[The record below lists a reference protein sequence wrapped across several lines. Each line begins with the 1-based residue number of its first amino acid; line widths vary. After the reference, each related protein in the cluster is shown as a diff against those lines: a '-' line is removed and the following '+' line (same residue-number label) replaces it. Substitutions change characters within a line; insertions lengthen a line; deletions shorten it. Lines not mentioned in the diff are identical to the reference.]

1 MRISDWSSDVCSSD
15 LVAPA
20 PQRYQARQGALRL
33 LVVGGSL
40 GAAALNNIVPKALGQ
55 LSVAERPIVTHQAG
69 EKHLAS
75 LRAEYEKNGVH
86 AVCHADRKSVV
97 KGKSVSV
104 RVDLGG
110 RRIIKKKNKR

>member
-1 MRISDWSSDVCSSD
+1 VMVGNPVRKALVQ
-15 LVAPA
+15 VAPA

-55 LSVAERPIVTHQAG
+55 LDAAERPIVTHQAG

-75 LRAEYEKNGVH
+75 LRAEYERNGVH
-86 AVCHADRKSVV
+86 AVCHAFIDDMAHALS
-97 KGKSVSV
+97 
-104 RVDLGG
+104 D
-110 RRIIKKKNKR
+110 